1 MGPKIVKEHPN
12 FFGKYTYK
20 AMYEGHPSYELLG
33 VKPMYLFY
41 DKKTNKWTFGPT
53 LGNKSGS
60 EYGSEV
66 LTSKS
71 SAVLPGPL
79 PGPRPPP
86 PRPSPGLPGLSPP
99 RRPTLCTGPS
109 HRQEVSRGGGS

>member
-1 MGPKIVKEHPN
+1 
-12 FFGKYTYK
+12 
-20 AMYEGHPSYELLG
+20 MYEGHPSYEFLG

-66 LTSKS
+66 LTSAKCPGDPTTVGKWMRKTS
-71 SAVLPGPL
+71 VLGRWKKEASL
-79 PGPRPPP
+79 KVI
-86 PRPSPGLPGLSPP
+86 
-99 RRPTLCTGPS
+99 CMK
-109 HRQEVSRGGGS
+109 